1 MPEPTIELNHRTYP
15 YREGMTISSLMAENS
30 FDFAGIIVK
39 INGAVIEDSVW
50 QETQVSPGD
59 NVEIIHVFGGG

>member
-15 YREGMTISSLMAENS
+15 YREGMTISSLMAENN

-39 INGAVIEDSVW
+39 INGAVVEDNAW
-50 QETQVSPGD
+50 QDTPISPGD